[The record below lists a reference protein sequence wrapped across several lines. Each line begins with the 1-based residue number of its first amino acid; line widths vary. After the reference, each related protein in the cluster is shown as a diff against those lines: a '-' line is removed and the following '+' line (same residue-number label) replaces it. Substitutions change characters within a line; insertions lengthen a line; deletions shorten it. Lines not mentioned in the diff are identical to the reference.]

1 MTKLEIKKRIITSLF
16 LFFLLTL
23 MYFFNFVLI
32 ISLLIIAVCT
42 WVEFN
47 GLTAKIFKKKDS
59 INKILK
65 LACRAITLIYLAF
78 LTYFIIIIKSMNTE
92 LNDALVYALLI
103 SILTDIGGLVTGGI
117 VKGKKLTKISPKKT
131 ISGSLGS
138 FFFSITLVPFYL
150 NIFIDHKIIV
160 LVLITLVISL
170 TSQIGDL
177 FISFLKRKANV
188 KDTSNLLPGH
198 GGILDRIDGMIFAI
212 PISLIIF
219 SF

>member
-1 MTKLEIKKRIITSLF
+1 
-16 LFFLLTL
+16 
-23 MYFFNFVLI
+23 
-32 ISLLIIAVCT
+32 
-42 WVEFN
+42 
-47 GLTAKIFKKKDS
+47 
-59 INKILK
+59 
-65 LACRAITLIYLAF
+65 
-78 LTYFIIIIKSMNTE
+78 MNTE

-103 SILTDIGGLVTGGI
+103 SILTDIGGLVTGSI
-117 VKGKKLTKISPKKT
+117 IKGKKLTKISPKKT